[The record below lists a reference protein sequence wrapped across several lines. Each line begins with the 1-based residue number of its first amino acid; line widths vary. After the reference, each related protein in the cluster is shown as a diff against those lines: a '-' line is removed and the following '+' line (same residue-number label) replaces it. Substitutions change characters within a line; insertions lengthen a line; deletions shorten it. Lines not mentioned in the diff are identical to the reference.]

1 MSLESLLT
9 AVAPTKQSPEHAV
22 RVIATDK
29 GMRIF
34 LIYLCG
40 LRNDRFDE
48 LATAVKALWQIVQND
63 MIATEDSGLM
73 QELAKYPH
81 VASFL
86 RRVLS

>member
-1 MSLESLLT
+1 
-9 AVAPTKQSPEHAV
+9 
-22 RVIATDK
+22 
-29 GMRIF
+29 MRIF